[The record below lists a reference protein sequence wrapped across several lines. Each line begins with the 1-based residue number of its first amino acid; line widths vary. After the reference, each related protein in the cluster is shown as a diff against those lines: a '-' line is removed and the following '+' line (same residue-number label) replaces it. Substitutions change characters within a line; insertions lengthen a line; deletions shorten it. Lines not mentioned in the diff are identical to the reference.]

1 MLVHLLV
8 SLWNTITLSFKPPK
22 YSSIMFCSI
31 PSHLSLTLTWTL
43 SLLFTYFLRII
54 LPYACL
60 PSQCI
65 FELYKNV
72 IWWVLS
78 YIFTFPSQIYFSKI
92 YPHLLRLYFSYIY
105 YLVIFFWWINHNLV
119 SHLLFDEL
127 FLNFCCYEE
136 WCYRLLCCLSAQA
149 QGTWWSQKRCILS
162 L

>member
-92 YPHLLRLYFSYIY
+92 YPEIVFQLHLLPGNIL
-105 YLVIFFWWINHNLV
+105 LVNKPQSGFPSAFWWVV
-119 SHLLFDEL
+119 SKFLLL
-127 FLNFCCYEE
+127 WRMML
-136 WCYRLLCCLSAQA
+136 QA
-149 QGTWWSQKRCILS
+149 PVLP
-162 L
+162 